1 MKSFT
6 FHFHFMGVL
15 MITLMILTDE
25 SDIAE
30 PSSEDNEDEN
40 DTFMHSYSD
49 AIYE

>member
-6 FHFHFMGVL
+6 FYFHFMGVL

-25 SDIAE
+25 
-30 PSSEDNEDEN
+30 SSEDNEDEN

>member
-30 PSSEDNEDEN
+30 PYEDNEDEN